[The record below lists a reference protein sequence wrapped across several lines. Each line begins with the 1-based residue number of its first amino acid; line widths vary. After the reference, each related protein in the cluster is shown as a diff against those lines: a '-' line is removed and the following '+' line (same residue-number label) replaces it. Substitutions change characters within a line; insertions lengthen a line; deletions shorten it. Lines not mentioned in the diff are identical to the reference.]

1 MYASN
6 SKSHMCLNFDEAKSV
21 WEAEML
27 SPSHAKLFPDIDWG
41 VEAEQS
47 DEDLESIETTITR
60 VIITKSEFLTATILA
75 KGPGNTPSTQKSFAR
90 RLVQQTAEAASHTGK
105 SWEVVMH
112 EDLVAII
119 KGHLSTDDDKDDKSK
134 DKVDKEKKKKSK
146 DDGDDKGKKKSKDKV
161 AKPPR
166 R

>member
-1 MYASN
+1 
-6 SKSHMCLNFDEAKSV
+6 MCLNFDEAKSV

-41 VEAEQS
+41 MEADQS
-47 DEDLESIETTITR
+47 DEDLKSIEGTITR
-60 VIITKSEFLTATILA
+60 AIITKAEFLTATILA
-75 KGPGNTPSTQKSFAR
+75 KGPGNTPSTQKSCAR

-119 KGHLSTDDDKDDKSK
+119 KGHLSTDDDKDDKNK
-134 DKVDKEKKKKSK
+134 DKDMKRKPKG
-146 DDGDDKGKKKSKDKV
+146 DGDDKGDKGKKKSKDKV
-161 AKPPR
+161 AKR
-166 R
+166 